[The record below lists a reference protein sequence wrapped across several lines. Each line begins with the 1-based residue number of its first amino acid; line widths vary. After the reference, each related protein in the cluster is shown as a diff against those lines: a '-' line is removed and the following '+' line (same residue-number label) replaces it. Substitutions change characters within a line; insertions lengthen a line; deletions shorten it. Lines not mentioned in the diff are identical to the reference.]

1 MKQLTV
7 ARALAD
13 VLGAWGAK
21 FVFGTV
27 GDTILPFLACLG
39 DHPLR
44 FIPLRN
50 EESAAY
56 AASAYAKLT
65 GTVGIVVADGGPGTG
80 RLVNGLADALSDG
93 APVLAL
99 TGQVESMYLGTGHV
113 QYINQQQLLGAV
125 TVRSENLGNPAGLT
139 TVVSG
144 LLRTAIVQGGPV
156 HLSIPKDFWQQ
167 LIQAAPPQPE
177 PFLGEGAQSPESVIA
192 KGAEFIRGFQRPMI
206 LAGRGAGGA
215 VQEVVDLAE
224 RLGAGIV
231 YTLPLVGS
239 IPDHPLVVGGLGEG
253 GAEAATELLHQCD
266 GLVKVGATY
275 WPTALTSDRKMVLA
289 IDKHPVK
296 VSQGI
301 PADFGLVGDA
311 GTMLTKLLGKLAA
324 AGKKDA
330 WAEHVTQTAEQWQRR
345 LEGELAEASPGHT
358 GRAMRVLAQF
368 AAADALF
375 CLDVGDHVLWFS
387 RFFKGKGQEVLVSGR
402 WRGMGFSLGASIAA
416 QLVYPQRQVFA
427 LVGDGGF
434 SMLMGEFSSA
444 VDQGLP
450 ILFVLLNNRAYAT
463 EASAMAAA
471 GLKPIG
477 VHLPDVRFDQVAQ
490 ACGGVGLRVTG
501 DSLLQALQ
509 ESRLVRQPV
518 LLDLQVEP
526 IRLPTAGG

>member
-167 LIQAAPPQPE
+167 HVGSALVKTE
-177 PFLGEGAQSPESVIA
+177 PFLSEMPQSADSVIA
-192 KGAEFIRGFQRPMI
+192 KGAEWVSALQKPMV
-206 LAGRGAGGA
+206 LVGRGASHA
-215 VQEVVDLAE
+215 VPEVLALAE
-224 RLGAGIV
+224 RLGAGIA
-231 YTLPLVGS
+231 YTLPMVGAM
-239 IPDHPLVVGGLGEG
+239 PEHPLVVGGIGEG
-253 GAEAATELLHQCD
+253 GSEVSVELLRQCD
-266 GLVKVGATY
+266 GVVRVGATY
-275 WPTALTSDRKMVLA
+275 WPPEFTSDEKRVLSLDA
-289 IDKHPVK
+289 VPAQ
-296 VSQGI
+296 VSMGI
-301 PADFGLVGDA
+301 SADFGLVGDTKA
-311 GTMLTKLLGKLAA
+311 VLAKLLSQLGDTAVHGPWIDQVRNEAA
-324 AGKKDA
+324 E
-330 WAEHVTQTAEQWQRR
+330 WHQR
-345 LEGELAEASPGHT
+345 LERELEEASPNHP
-358 GRAMRVLAQF
+358 
-368 AAADALF
+368 
-375 CLDVGDHVLWFS
+375 
-387 RFFKGKGQEVLVSGR
+387 GK
-402 WRGMGFSLGASIAA
+402 
-416 QLVYPQRQVFA
+416 
-427 LVGDGGF
+427 
-434 SMLMGEFSSA
+434 A
-444 VDQGLP
+444 V
-450 ILFVLLNNRAYAT
+450 
-463 EASAMAAA
+463 
-471 GLKPIG
+471 
-477 VHLPDVRFDQVAQ
+477 Q
-490 ACGGVGLRVTG
+490 ACGGLGYRI
-501 DSLLQALQ
+501 SPPELQSVLDTAKNAIK
-509 ESRLVRQPV
+509 PV
-518 LLDLQVEP
+518 LIDLQVDP
-526 IRLPTAGG
+526 TALPTANL